1 MDPCILLAD
10 RIEAIL
16 DRGMQVNQS
25 TCHFIDST
33 FGCASIKA
41 LAAIVRDE
49 GDCER
54 DALLDLLF
62 SPDEAVQM
70 GIEDLLTDYDF
81 QKSDEVKIAAQL
93 VCRNLA
99 PIFNFSGYNQT
110 LKIKMPVFCADLL
123 VIRLKI
129 WKKPDRKLS
138 RALCRFMAKD
148 LQKQAMVRLRNSRFE
163 QTRNRVDFLCSLIE
177 KIADNG
183 RDFWIYFDFMLAFF
197 DELASDGNIYN
208 ALRDKKKFYFR
219 HLQKALKYETDLGKS
234 NMETMMLKGLHG
246 PAFNLA
252 DIRRKMRTIDRICR
266 ICFGRSECFES
277 EGDVLRHNSLGIHD
291 IHSFINMLT

>member
-81 QKSDEVKIAAQL
+81 QKSDEVKTAAQL

-99 PIFNFSGYNQT
+99 PIFN
-110 LKIKMPVFCADLL
+110 
-123 VIRLKI
+123 
-129 WKKPDRKLS
+129 
-138 RALCRFMAKD
+138 
-148 LQKQAMVRLRNSRFE
+148 
-163 QTRNRVDFLCSLIE
+163 
-177 KIADNG
+177 
-183 RDFWIYFDFMLAFF
+183 
-197 DELASDGNIYN
+197 
-208 ALRDKKKFYFR
+208 
-219 HLQKALKYETDLGKS
+219 
-234 NMETMMLKGLHG
+234 
-246 PAFNLA
+246 
-252 DIRRKMRTIDRICR
+252 
-266 ICFGRSECFES
+266 
-277 EGDVLRHNSLGIHD
+277 
-291 IHSFINMLT
+291 